1 MTKFKKCLVFGAVVL
16 LLTLDRV
23 AISEIPPVIFMD
35 QADSV
40 RNDPVRLETPFHETS
55 HIIRQLLGDM
65 GDPLTTPESRLFQE
79 AMILFDNR
87 QWAMSRNKVQ
97 QILNRYSESP
107 YVEKARFL
115 LIDIFQELYAD
126 DPGAHYP
133 ELTRVFEEVL
143 NRYPDSPYRGGAL
156 LGLARLHRN
165 MGNHAEALA
174 YYKLAQTSKSD
185 ADALIS
191 GWAMLETA
199 KIYQTTGRMNQA
211 LLLLEN
217 ILETNDVPMI
227 RNKTQLEIAQIRY
240 EQNFFTE
247 SLKLLEQLVS
257 RDKDVYFQNADVSLY
272 IGNNYFQL
280 GRYDRAGNHLLYHYN
295 AVSGKRG
302 KDMILA
308 RVGDAFLQG
317 GKVMDAVRYFQW
329 VVDRYPGS
337 EGAALSWL
345 RLAEQ
350 METDSDDRISMSYS
364 AKQIYENIRD
374 TYQGQ
379 SINDSLA
386 QLAIL
391 KLAVLYQE
399 EKKYSESLK
408 TLRLFFENNPD
419 PALLEN
425 GRFALK
431 NVVEAMIRKAYEEK
445 DYDRVIDLFTQEAR
459 SVLPLMDLDS
469 VQLVVARAYR
479 DSGDKVAALDLYQKI
494 AASMPLTDMPDDV
507 LFFTGRALFE
517 ASQFDIAKERLS
529 RLINA
534 YPQSP
539 YTGAAMDLMG
549 QILTAEEKYQDAVNM
564 MTRALTHP
572 LSPCDR
578 AGLLVRTGRA
588 ALAYQDMEKTL
599 SVLETARQ
607 AMDECPALAGYL
619 GDQIGDLYFQAKY
632 FDQAAAVY
640 THVLNLADLQLEKG
654 FVQYKTA
661 LSLWRSGQLDAG
673 RALFETLA
681 AQDDSFWSR
690 LADDHLASASFD
702 NAVR

>member
-1 MTKFKKCLVFGAVVL
+1 MTKFKKLLVFGAVVM

-23 AISEIPPVIFMD
+23 AISEITPVIFLD
-35 QADSV
+35 PADSV
-40 RNDPVRLETPFHETS
+40 RNDLVRPEISLQETS
-55 HIIRQLLGDM
+55 QIIRQLLGDM
-65 GDPLTTPESRLFQE
+65 ADPLTTPESRIFQE
-79 AMILFDNR
+79 AITLFDNQ
-87 QWAMSRNKVQ
+87 QWGMARNKAQ
-97 QILNRYSESP
+97 QIVNRYPESL
-107 YVEKARFL
+107 YAEKARFL
-115 LIDIFQELYAD
+115 LIDILQERYAD
-126 DPGAHYP
+126 DFVAHYP
-133 ELTRVFEEVL
+133 ELTQVFAEVL

-174 YYKLAQTSKSD
+174 YYKLAQNSKSD
-185 ADALIS
+185 PDALIPK
-191 GWAMLETA
+191 WAMLETA
-199 KIYQTTGRMNQA
+199 KIYQTTGRLNQA

-217 ILETNDVPMI
+217 ILETHDVPII
-227 RNKTQLEIAQIRY
+227 RNEAQLEIAKIRY
-240 EQNFFTE
+240 KQNFFNE
-247 SLKLLEQLVS
+247 SLNLLNQLVS
-257 RDKDVYFQNADVSLY
+257 QDKDNYFRYLDVSLY
-272 IGNNYFQL
+272 MGNNFFQL
-280 GRYDRAGNHLLYHYN
+280 GRFARAGNHLLHYYN
-295 AVSGKRG
+295 VVPKKRG

-308 RVGDAFLQG
+308 RVGDAFLQDG
-317 GKVMDAVRYFQW
+317 RNMDAVRYFQW
-329 VVDRYPGS
+329 VADRYPGS

-350 METDSDDRISMSYS
+350 MENDSDDRIPMSYS

-379 SINDSLA
+379 PINDSLA

-399 EKKYSESLK
+399 ENNYSESLK
-408 TLRLFFENNPD
+408 TLELFFENNPNQ
-419 PALLEN
+419 ALLEN

-431 NVVEAMIRKAYEEK
+431 NVLEALIRKAYEEK

-459 SVLPLMDLDS
+459 SVLPLMDLNS
-469 VQLVVARAYR
+469 VQLMVARAYR
-479 DSGDKVAALDLYQKI
+479 HSGDHAAALALYQKVAAF
-494 AASMPLTDMPDDV
+494 MPLKDMPDDV
-507 LFFTGRALFE
+507 LFFTGSALFE
-517 ASQFDIAKERLS
+517 ASKFNIAGERLS

-534 YPQSP
+534 HPQSP

-572 LSPCDR
+572 LSPCNR

-607 AMDECPALAGYL
+607 AMDDCPALAGYL
-619 GDQIGDLYFQAKY
+619 GDQIGDLYFQSGY
-632 FDQAAAVY
+632 FDKASSIY
-640 THVLNLADLQLEKG
+640 THVLGLADSQVETG

-681 AQDDSFWSR
+681 AQNDSFWSR
-690 LADDHLASASFD
+690 LAEEHLASAVFD
-702 NAVR
+702 NAIR

>member
-1 MTKFKKCLVFGAVVL
+1 M

-35 QADSV
+35 QTDSV
-40 RNDPVRLETPFHETS
+40 RNDPVRSETPFHETS

-65 GDPLTTPESRLFQE
+65 DEPLTTPESRLFQE
-79 AMILFDNR
+79 AMILFDNG

-107 YVEKARFL
+107 YAAKARFL

-126 DPGAHYP
+126 DPAAHYP

-156 LGLARLHRN
+156 LGLARLHRT

-185 ADALIS
+185 PGALIS

-217 ILETNDVPMI
+217 IFESNDVPMI
-227 RNKTQLEIAQIRY
+227 RNEAQLEIAKIRY
-240 EQNFFTE
+240 KQNFFNE
-247 SLKLLEQLVS
+247 SLKLLEQLIS

-280 GRYDRAGNHLLYHYN
+280 GRYGRSGNHLLHYYN
-295 AVSGKRG
+295 AIPEKRR
-302 KDMILA
+302 KDIILA

-337 EGAALSWL
+337 GGAALSWL

-350 METDSDDRISMSYS
+350 MENDSDNRISMSYS

-399 EKKYSESLK
+399 ENNYSESLK
-408 TLRLFFENNPD
+408 TLQLFFENNPD

-431 NVVEAMIRKAYEEK
+431 NVLEAMIRKAYEEK

-469 VQLVVARAYR
+469 VQLMVARAYR
-479 DSGDKVAALDLYQKI
+479 HSGDKAAALDLYQKV
-494 AASMPLTDMPDDV
+494 AASMPLKNMPDDV
-507 LFFTGRALFE
+507 LFFTGSALFDALE
-517 ASQFDIAKERLS
+517 FDIAKERLS
-529 RLINA
+529 QLINTH
-534 YPQSP
+534 PQSP

-549 QILTAEEKYQDAVNM
+549 QILTAEEKYQDAVSM
-564 MTRALTHP
+564 MTRALAHP
-572 LSPCDR
+572 LPPCDR